1 MSFGFELAIS
11 ILLVIGGIFIFV
23 GSFGLLRLP
32 DFYTRL
38 HAPTKATTVGL
49 GSILLCSMLTAYA
62 TEGRFSISEL
72 LITLFLVITAP
83 VVAHMLAK
91 VAMHHKV
98 RMFAKTK
105 HTELVDTARMQQP
118 PASDSSRKFDS

>member
-62 TEGRFSISEL
+62 TEGR
-72 LITLFLVITAP
+72 LVS
-83 VVAHMLAK
+83 VSYSLHC
-91 VAMHHKV
+91 
-98 RMFAKTK
+98 F
-105 HTELVDTARMQQP
+105 
-118 PASDSSRKFDS
+118 